1 MVEHNIGAV
10 VVSEGVGVQGILS
23 ERGVLRLTAESPSL
37 LSTTLIRDSMTV
49 DVIVAAKS
57 DSVPQ
62 VMDVMTA
69 KRIRHLPVVEGGLL
83 EGIVSIGDLVN
94 ALRSKAEDEKPPP
107 SRLHPGRGFLT
118 EAICDGA
125 GPAIEDDE
133 SSDDLGHADAGSGSA
148 RPAHPNS
155 SLTGPDGDD
164 HRCEVGRQA
173 GRHGVAR
180 LLDVDR
186 PESRPRSRRRWSRWS
201 RTWSRPS
208 SRRASLHRTG

>member
-1 MVEHNIGAV
+1 MNVGAILGHKGHDVVTMPPERTVLDAVHTMVEHNIGAV

-94 ALRSKAEDEKPPP
+94 ALRSKAEDEN
-107 SRLHPGRGFLT
+107 RHLRDYIRG
-118 EAICDGA
+118 GA
-125 GPAIEDDE
+125 
-133 SSDDLGHADAGSGSA
+133 S
-148 RPAHPNS
+148 
-155 SLTGPDGDD
+155 
-164 HRCEVGRQA
+164 
-173 GRHGVAR
+173 
-180 LLDVDR
+180 
-186 PESRPRSRRRWSRWS
+186 
-201 RTWSRPS
+201 
-208 SRRASLHRTG
+208 